1 MWKLSE
7 FLCKAAGIVVAIPV
21 TSVVLLAQASP
32 AAAGT
37 AAGRA
42 SFAEHCAGCHGP
54 DAEGS
59 ARGPSL
65 ANNRHLRSRTPLQIS
80 EVIHK
85 GILSAGMPAFNLPGA
100 ELNAVA
106 LFVRSLNSPAADYPP
121 SGDLAQGRTFFF
133 GAGKCASCHMVE
145 GRGKPVGPDLSNI
158 GHELTIG
165 ELRESLRKPSARI
178 STGYQLV
185 DVTLRGGQTLRG
197 FARNR
202 SNFDIELQKLDG
214 ELRPVQENEIASIR
228 EEKESLMP
236 PLEASG
242 ETFTNLLAFL
252 SRLSGVAPD
261 VSISDA
267 EPRANSIRFAEIL
280 HPNQGEWLT
289 YDGQLNGNRFSSLDQ
304 LNRANV
310 GQMVLKWT
318 APISQSGLEVTPIVA
333 EGVMYVSGPN
343 QAVALDA
350 ATGRQIWKYARP
362 RTSGLVGDASLGT
375 NRGMALLG
383 DKVFM
388 VTDNA
393 HLIALNRTTGRVVW
407 EVVMPKERQHYG
419 STVAPLVV
427 KDMVVAGVSGGD
439 WGLRGFIAAY
449 KAATGEP
456 AWRFWTV
463 PAKGDPGYET
473 WQGQDPKE
481 GGGSTWLTGSYD
493 SETDTLFWPTATPFP
508 VSDDRLRAGD
518 NLYTDCILALNPD
531 TGKLKWYYQ
540 YTPHDTHAWDATEPH
555 VAVDTTW
562 HGEERKLLLHA
573 DRNGFYYV
581 FDRTNGKLLHASKFV
596 KVTWADKIG
605 EDGRPV
611 PPSKPSDL
619 LCPVAEA
626 TNYNATAF
634 SQVTRLYYVMV
645 LEKCAPTSKPDH
657 WNAKGPEP
665 EPAKK
670 YLRALDLE
678 TGRMV
683 WERPQIGTAEI
694 KHWAGV
700 LGTSGGVLF
709 YGDPN
714 GDLVAADER
723 SGATLWHV
731 PTNDVI
737 KASPITYMTGGKQV
751 VALAV
756 GSSIMCFGLP

>member
-1 MWKLSE
+1 MCKLPDI
-7 FLCKAAGIVVAIPV
+7 FCKAVVSVAMSAALLGQTPSAGE
-21 TSVVLLAQASP
+21 TE
-32 AAAGT
+32 AAAGK
-37 AAGRA
+37 A
-42 SFAEHCAGCHGP
+42 SFSEHCAGCHGVE
-54 DAEGS
+54 AEGS

-65 ANNRHLRSRTPLQIS
+65 TNNRHLRGRTTNQIHD
-80 EVIHK
+80 VIRK
-85 GILSAGMPAFNLPGA
+85 GISSAGMPAFDLPAA
-100 ELNAVA
+100 ELNALAV
-106 LFVRSLNSPAADYPP
+106 FVRSLNSPAADYP
-121 SGDLAQGRTFFF
+121 STGNVARGREFFF
-133 GAGKCASCHMVE
+133 GSGGCSSCHMVE
-145 GRGKPVGPDLSNI
+145 GRGKAVGPDLSNI
-158 GHELTIG
+158 GRELTAG
-165 ELRESLRKPSARI
+165 ELRESLLDPNARI
-178 STGYQLV
+178 DAGYQLV
-185 DVTLRGGQTLRG
+185 DVTLHKGQTLRG

-202 SNFDIELQKLDG
+202 SNFDVELQTLDG
-214 ELRPVQENEIASIR
+214 KLRPVQESEIASIR
-228 EEKESLMP
+228 DERQSLMP
-236 PLEASG
+236 ALKASG
-242 ETFTNLLAFL
+242 ETLADLLAFL

-261 VSISDA
+261 VSLSNA
-267 EPRANSIRFAEIL
+267 EPGANSIGFQQIL
-280 HPNQGEWLT
+280 HPSPGEWLT

-304 LNRANV
+304 INRANV
-310 GQMVLKWT
+310 RQMILKWS

-362 RTSGLVGDASLGT
+362 RTPGLVGDAALGT
-375 NRGMALLG
+375 NRGMALSG

-407 EVVMPKERQHYG
+407 EAVMPKERQHYG

-427 KDMVVAGVSGGD
+427 KDLVVAGVSGGD

-473 WQGQDPKE
+473 WNGQDPKE
-481 GGGSTWLTGSYD
+481 GGGSTWVTGSYD
-493 SETDTLFWPTATPFP
+493 AETDTLFWPTATPFP

-555 VAVDTTW
+555 VAVDAAW
-562 HGEERKLLLHA
+562 HGQQRKLLLHA

-596 KVTWADKIG
+596 KVTWADGVG

-611 PPSKPSDL
+611 PPSKPENQ

-634 SQVTRLYYVMV
+634 SEATRLYYVMA
-645 LEKCAPTSKPDH
+645 LEKCAATSNAGQ
-657 WNAKGPEP
+657 WNTKEAER

-670 YLRALDLE
+670 VLRALDLE
-678 TGRMV
+678 TGKVV
-683 WERPQIGTAEI
+683 WERPQIGTVEI

-700 LGTSGGVLF
+700 LGTAGGVLF

-731 PTNDVI
+731 PTNNVI
-737 KASPITYMTGGKQV
+737 KASPITYITGGKQV

-756 GSSIMCFGLP
+756 GSNIMCFGLP